1 MLSAV
6 LVVAVLL
13 ALNGLCVAAEFA
25 AIAARR
31 SRVHQAAEAGSSSA
45 KVLRTIL
52 GDPLRLDRYI
62 SACQLGITTTSIA
75 LGAYGQHVIANALAP
90 TLEFLGSA
98 RGTAAQSLA
107 VVIVLAG
114 LTALQ
119 IVVGEQV
126 PKSMAM
132 HRPNRVAMVTV
143 WPLLW
148 VERLLAPLLV
158 VLYTTSRFVLR
169 LLGVKGLTVHDH
181 VHTPQE
187 IDLLIQHSRRG
198 GILKADQH
206 QRLQHALE
214 LEVLTAN
221 QLMIPRPKITA
232 LDIETPDK
240 DALRTI
246 LEGRHTR
253 LPVYRNDIDHVVGI
267 LHTKDL
273 ARGMVADGGL
283 EGWRQQV
290 RPVLF
295 VSEGM
300 TLDRVL
306 ARLRERQTQQAI
318 VMDEFGGVAGL
329 VTLEDVLT
337 HVFGEVGDEFSDQQ
351 TQPER
356 LSDGRLR
363 LPGSLRLDEVP
374 DFLGTTWNGTAKTVG
389 GHVTEV
395 LGHLPTAGEK
405 LTLEGVPVEVE
416 SVEHHV
422 VMSVLVGAGVQEEEE
437 AEGG

>member
-1 MLSAV
+1 
-6 LVVAVLL
+6 
-13 ALNGLCVAAEFA
+13 
-25 AIAARR
+25 
-31 SRVHQAAEAGSSSA
+31 
-45 KVLRTIL
+45 
-52 GDPLRLDRYI
+52 
-62 SACQLGITTTSIA
+62 
-75 LGAYGQHVIANALAP
+75 
-90 TLEFLGSA
+90 
-98 RGTAAQSLA
+98 
-107 VVIVLAG
+107 
-114 LTALQ
+114 
-119 IVVGEQV
+119 
-126 PKSMAM
+126 
-132 HRPNRVAMVTV
+132 
-143 WPLLW
+143 
-148 VERLLAPLLV
+148 
-158 VLYTTSRFVLR
+158 
-169 LLGVKGLTVHDH
+169 
-181 VHTPQE
+181 
-187 IDLLIQHSRRG
+187 
-198 GILKADQH
+198 
-206 QRLQHALE
+206 
-214 LEVLTAN
+214 
-221 QLMIPRPKITA
+221 
-232 LDIETPDK
+232 
-240 DALRTI
+240 
-246 LEGRHTR
+246 
-253 LPVYRNDIDHVVGI
+253 
-267 LHTKDL
+267 
-273 ARGMVADGGL
+273 
-283 EGWRQQV
+283 
-290 RPVLF
+290 
-295 VSEGM
+295 M